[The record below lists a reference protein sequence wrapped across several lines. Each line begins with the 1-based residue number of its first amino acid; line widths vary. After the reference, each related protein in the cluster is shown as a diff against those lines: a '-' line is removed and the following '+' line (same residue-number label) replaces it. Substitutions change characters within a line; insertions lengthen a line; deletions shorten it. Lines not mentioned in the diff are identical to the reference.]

1 MWTVLTYYWFHIVKI
16 EDSVVF
22 FFYIIKQFE
31 AQSKTLNP
39 WTNPNSP

>member
-22 FFYIIKQFE
+22 FNIIKQFE
-31 AQSKTLNP
+31 AQSTTLNP
-39 WTNPNSP
+39 WMNPNSP